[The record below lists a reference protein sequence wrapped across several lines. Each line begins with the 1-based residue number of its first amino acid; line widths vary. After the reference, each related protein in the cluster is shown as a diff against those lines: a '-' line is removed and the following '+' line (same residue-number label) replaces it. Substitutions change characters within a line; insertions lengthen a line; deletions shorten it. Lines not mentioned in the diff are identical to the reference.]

1 MSTYALP
8 FKRRSWWNRVKR
20 WVERNLHRYVAS
32 VLLLL
37 GLIYAAG
44 LNLRDLMLGWT
55 LS

>member
-1 MSTYALP
+1 M
-8 FKRRSWWNRVKR
+8 R
-20 WVERNLHRYVAS
+20 WVDRDLHRYVAS

-44 LNLRDLMLGWT
+44 LDLRDLMLGWT

>member
-1 MSTYALP
+1 
-8 FKRRSWWNRVKR
+8 VKR
-20 WVERNLHRYVAS
+20 WVERNLHRYAAS